1 MRRYL
6 WLSIKPDRGF
16 IDRRKIKK
24 KVLFVII
31 VCLLLY
37 MIYAILFPQT
47 NIKARN
53 YVLFLIAVLLAGYGF
68 LDILKNGVR
77 INNAFLT
84 CYFIFLA
91 LNNLNLSRLQ
101 KAKELIDMYYLLIGP
116 IIFFIITRMFDHA
129 KIRRNIMAKQ
139 KCPPDLIAVCLIVCA
154 LASKIMI
161 YSKTGIRLFDSNWHG
176 GGTGDQYTVGGLTG
190 VYMLSIWL
198 SLLLVPCVSKI
209 IKVIIIV
216 MSLLFEAV
224 FSISRNNAMMIL
236 IYLLMVYALSKRKSL
251 LIDKKTIQRIIAV
264 IVCMLVLFTVFG
276 NFRQRM
282 RGWSDPGGTISYYLE
297 SNVKNSMVN
306 WIYGYTAIN
315 YDVLLQTMATAEHPM
330 TLYSFVGPFVR
341 LAAGNS
347 ALAQFQ
353 DSVYHVKALNGFNAS
368 TMFGPMVYEMGI
380 FYVVQVVLL
389 GIQTGILGYVARLQR
404 SDGHYAYLASFAA
417 LAVFG
422 NFFSIV
428 IYYYVSVAAIIMFLL
443 IRPSQKEI

>member
-1 MRRYL
+1 
-6 WLSIKPDRGF
+6 
-16 IDRRKIKK
+16 
-24 KVLFVII
+24 
-31 VCLLLY
+31 
-37 MIYAILFPQT
+37 
-47 NIKARN
+47 
-53 YVLFLIAVLLAGYGF
+53 
-68 LDILKNGVR
+68 
-77 INNAFLT
+77 
-84 CYFIFLA
+84 
-91 LNNLNLSRLQ
+91 
-101 KAKELIDMYYLLIGP
+101 
-116 IIFFIITRMFDHA
+116 
-129 KIRRNIMAKQ
+129 
-139 KCPPDLIAVCLIVCA
+139 
-154 LASKIMI
+154 
-161 YSKTGIRLFDSNWHG
+161 
-176 GGTGDQYTVGGLTG
+176 
-190 VYMLSIWL
+190 
-198 SLLLVPCVSKI
+198 
-209 IKVIIIV
+209 
-216 MSLLFEAV
+216 
-224 FSISRNNAMMIL
+224 
-236 IYLLMVYALSKRKSL
+236 
-251 LIDKKTIQRIIAV
+251 
-264 IVCMLVLFTVFG
+264 
-276 NFRQRM
+276 
-282 RGWSDPGGTISYYLE
+282 
-297 SNVKNSMVN
+297 MVN